1 MKKILLIL
9 SALTLTVCLTVGIC
23 VPAVAAPESYKN
35 YVSVATQGSGLTIEP
50 TLVLEPETEDQLDNK
65 GFASVIVTPDA
76 EMNVELGQKR
86 SLKDLFDQ
94 KLKGKYIPVLRL
106 TAETAEPFLSWWK
119 GTYTISDI
127 MVLSKDI
134 SVLQKIYADEKGYL
148 INTVYDLTDTQ
159 LTADRYAQWDNIAAA
174 NKAGCNI
181 LLYDVQENLPVA
193 AEYVS
198 AMSKV
203 CWARAEDK
211 EEGALA
217 IAAGCYG
224 VVAADRDTLKD
235 SLGYFTEKGFAR
247 AQYIAA
253 HRGITKYANEQSLT
267 GIMASYNEG
276 ATHVEIDIQ
285 ITSDGRI
292 ISCHNSDIAYVSG
305 IGGKYII
312 NETFANL
319 RKIQLNN
326 FSARYEETFASLEEI
341 CEVLQ
346 KTDVILIAE
355 LKLDGGSAKAVDD
368 LKAIEKLKEVMDKY
382 PGMKGHWITITF
394 YAPYAQEMR
403 RHLPEIPCCYLGGG
417 QSGKESAENVK
428 AWNYAGG
435 HVNSSQVGAKID
447 FLRKCGIGL
456 DEMEFDSGTMKLSG
470 ATNSLAQTYLARG
483 YTMNTWTYEDLSH
496 FAIKTNIATTN
507 KAEDCALLVKEVAVG
522 VTSVTE
528 AELSAGKATVPC
540 RTYNGWSQNCE
551 CKVIEV
557 SRSGNTAQVLFYY
570 LQKTGDKSVPEYGIY
585 SQLTTVTVA

>member
-285 ITSDGRI
+285 TAASSAATTATSPMFR
-292 ISCHNSDIAYVSG
+292 A
-305 IGGKYII
+305 
-312 NETFANL
+312 
-319 RKIQLNN
+319 
-326 FSARYEETFASLEEI
+326 
-341 CEVLQ
+341 
-346 KTDVILIAE
+346 
-355 LKLDGGSAKAVDD
+355 
-368 LKAIEKLKEVMDKY
+368 
-382 PGMKGHWITITF
+382 
-394 YAPYAQEMR
+394 
-403 RHLPEIPCCYLGGG
+403 
-417 QSGKESAENVK
+417 
-428 AWNYAGG
+428 
-435 HVNSSQVGAKID
+435 
-447 FLRKCGIGL
+447 
-456 DEMEFDSGTMKLSG
+456 SG
-470 ATNSLAQTYLARG
+470 A
-483 YTMNTWTYEDLSH
+483 
-496 FAIKTNIATTN
+496 NISST
-507 KAEDCALLVKEVAVG
+507 K
-522 VTSVTE
+522 
-528 AELSAGKATVPC
+528 
-540 RTYNGWSQNCE
+540 
-551 CKVIEV
+551 
-557 SRSGNTAQVLFYY
+557 RSPT
-570 LQKTGDKSVPEYGIY
+570 
-585 SQLTTVTVA
+585 